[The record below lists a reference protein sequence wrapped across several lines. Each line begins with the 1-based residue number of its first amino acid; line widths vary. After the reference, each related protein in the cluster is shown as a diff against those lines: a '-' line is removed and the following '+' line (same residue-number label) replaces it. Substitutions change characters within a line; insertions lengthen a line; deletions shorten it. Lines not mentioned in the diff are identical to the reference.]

1 LECISKFTDVPKSEI
16 KLGVDGCAAP
26 NFALPI
32 SGMANSFSRLVFPPK
47 SFDGE
52 TREACRKVVTAMI
65 NYPEI
70 IGGTGRLD
78 TEIMQAAQGK
88 VISKVGAEGVYLAGV
103 LPCERWKTGLGI
115 AFKVEDGDDKRAR
128 PVVAVELLRQLG
140 VLNGSDLD
148 EISPMKIYNRRR
160 DIVGKVVAEI
170 R

>member
-1 LECISKFTDVPKSEI
+1 MSPNLLMFLKVKS
-16 KLGVDGCAAP
+16 KLGIDGCAAP

-32 SGMANSFSRLVFPPK
+32 SGMATSFARLVFPPE
-47 SFDGE
+47 SFDDA
-52 TREACRKVVTAMI
+52 TRDACRKVVAAMV

-78 TEIMQAAQGK
+78 TEIMQVASGK
-88 VISKVGAEGVYLAGV
+88 VISKVGAEGVYVAGV
-103 LPCERWKTGLGI
+103 LPSDRWKTGLGI

-140 VLNGSDLD
+140 VLGEGDLD

-160 DIVGKVVAEI
+160 DIVGKVIAEI
-170 R
+170 G